1 MDFRTVNE
9 LIVSHICAWPQI
21 ATFVHLAASCGLF
34 HPFQSPCVAWC
45 LLGEVI
51 SPNCR

>member
-34 HPFQSPCVAWC
+34 IRFS
-45 LLGEVI
+45 LLALPGAYSE
-51 SPNCR
+51 R